1 MPNTIL
7 TTRRLRLRSWLM
19 SDVAAYHQH
28 CNTEPVMQFLGGV
41 MPRSHV
47 RAEVRWF
54 QQHDQQ
60 YGHTFWVAERK
71 RDRALL
77 GFCGLIRIPDRGS
90 VLEGELEIGWRIRA
104 DMWRRGYGFEA
115 AAAVL
120 GWAARDVDDRYV
132 WSRIDQGNTASQ
144 ALARKLGMR
153 RDRKVERA
161 MLEAGEGCYVFSKR
175 SGAFRTSSV

>member
-1 MPNTIL
+1 MPNTML

-19 SDVAAYHQH
+19 SDVAAYYKH
-28 CNTEPVMQFLGGV
+28 CNTGPVMQFLGGV

-54 QQHDQQ
+54 QQHEQQ
-60 YGHTFWVAERK
+60 HGHTFWVVERK

-90 VLEGELEIGWRIRA
+90 VLEGKLEVGWRIRA

-115 AAAVL
+115 AAAAMA
-120 GWAARDVDDRYV
+120 WAATNADDRYV
-132 WSRIDQGNTASQ
+132 WSRIDRGNVASQ

-153 RDRKVERA
+153 RDRISERA
-161 MLEAGEGCYVFSKR
+161 VHHAGEGGYVFKLQR
-175 SGAFRTSSV
+175 ERAGQKI

>member
-19 SDVAAYHQH
+19 SDVAAYHKH

-47 RAEVRWF
+47 RAEVRWL
-54 QQHDQQ
+54 QQHEQQ
-60 YGHTFWVAERK
+60 HGHTFWVVERK
-71 RDRALL
+71 HDRELL

-90 VLEGELEIGWRIRA
+90 VLEGKLEIGWRIRA

-115 AAAVL
+115 AEAVMA
-120 GWAARDVDDRYV
+120 WAASNVDDRYV
-132 WSRIDQGNTASQ
+132 WSRIDRGNVASQ

-153 RDRKVERA
+153 RDRKVEQA
-161 MLEAGEGCYVFSKR
+161 MLEAGKGDCVLKIR
-175 SGAFRTSSV
+175 CGLLR